1 MRGMLTS
8 NIRQTFF
15 VTALACAFVGRGKGK
30 RLDRRGY
37 EAGLEEGFRVRA
49 V

>member
-37 EAGLEEGFRVRA
+37 EAGLESDLPARK
-49 V
+49 